1 MAQVNA
7 LAPSGI
13 TSQLVI
19 EPGHWYWNNRELTAD
34 RFLYSF
40 VNRKEPTCFGGSSTT
55 NAPGGTTIAT
65 GNIYNPSN
73 QVNSA
78 YQANFYQ
85 TPTAPISVA
94 LFNVAGWVS
103 ISGMVVGEY
112 LEFSFTN
119 SGTGS
124 NSVTVTASAGGWTE
138 VGSMVIA
145 AQTTARFRMYVSVI
159 DSGLEAG
166 SLIRIN

>member
-1 MAQVNA
+1 
-7 LAPSGI
+7 
-13 TSQLVI
+13 
-19 EPGHWYWNNRELTAD
+19 
-34 RFLYSF
+34 
-40 VNRKEPTCFGGSSTT
+40 
-55 NAPGGTTIAT
+55 
-65 GNIYNPSN
+65 
-73 QVNSA
+73 
-78 YQANFYQ
+78 
-85 TPTAPISVA
+85 
-94 LFNVAGWVS
+94 
-103 ISGMVVGEY
+103 MVVGEY